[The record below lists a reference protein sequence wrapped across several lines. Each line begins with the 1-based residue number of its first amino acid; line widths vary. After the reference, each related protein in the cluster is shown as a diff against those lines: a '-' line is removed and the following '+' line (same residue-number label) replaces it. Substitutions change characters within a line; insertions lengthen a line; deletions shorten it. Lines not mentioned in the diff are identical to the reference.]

1 MMNMERKVSK
11 MVALPEE
18 QVDSVI
24 FSVSLVEEEDKKKL
38 VQEKPSL
45 SLLKSKSPSMKFI
58 MDV

>member
-1 MMNMERKVSK
+1 MERKVFK
-11 MVALPEE
+11 MVAHLEE

-24 FSVSLVEEEDKKKL
+24 FSASSAEEEDKEKL